1 MSTLGEM
8 KASGEGLIFYCKP
21 NGGPACHHSWTPN
34 IDQLIQYFGVDFDVV
49 ANRTAFLQRFVCE
62 KCGRRSADIRLV
74 LSSDT
79 PGLNGGQGGHNHQPP
94 MSLEESLERYR
105 AFVAERKRLG
115 IKSNEEIASESREF
129 RKAQARA
136 EKLAEKTGGV
146 LIGPPNP
153 WARRKRGR
161 WL

>member
-1 MSTLGEM
+1 VPTLGEM

-21 NGGPACHHSWTPN
+21 NGGQACHHTWTPS
-34 IDQLIQYFGVDFDVV
+34 IDQLIQYFGVDFEVV
-49 ANRTAFLQRFVCE
+49 ANREAFLARFVCE
-62 KCGRRSADIRLV
+62 KCGRRSADIGLV

-94 MSLEESLERYR
+94 MTLEESVEEHR
-105 AFVAERKRLG
+105 ARTAERKRLG
-115 IKSNEEIASESREF
+115 IKTIEEQAAEWRAA
-129 RKAQARA
+129 RKAEAKA
-136 EKLAEKTGGV
+136 AKPGSTF
-146 LIGPPNP
+146 IGPPNP